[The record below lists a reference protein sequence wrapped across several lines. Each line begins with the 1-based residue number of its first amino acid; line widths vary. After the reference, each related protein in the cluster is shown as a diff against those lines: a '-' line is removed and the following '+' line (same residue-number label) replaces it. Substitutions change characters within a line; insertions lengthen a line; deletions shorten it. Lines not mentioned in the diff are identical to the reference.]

1 MPPFDG
7 NFISRMPFDFD
18 SVGALARSAWQSSL
32 MFDRF
37 PAIEPDQLTFS
48 NIYDQTGLASDRIPD
63 EIEDTFK
70 KASNVEFTTQTSNIK
85 SGQEPDLIIDESGR
99 LIKSPDSRSKPGDP
113 LNIEIRSQ
121 GKDQVSDLQ
130 KSLIQEI
137 LDKFLSTH
145 PGISFFPRTWQ
156 EVLQLL
162 DASISGTSDSSVP
175 ITGMQNATSISTN
188 SSGSTYG
195 GSSDTSSS
203 SAGYDDSGGSVYS
216 SGGGYNRGGSES
228 ASWGSAPIRPENNI
242 APPIES
248 EGKVFPVAGF
258 SGNKIQLHHGQ
269 SDGAADIF
277 APEGTPI
284 RAMVEGQVIKVGS
297 DGAGGNTI
305 TIRQKDG
312 KIAYYAHMQAG
323 AARQDGTPLR
333 AGDQV
338 RRGEMVGR
346 VGETGNAA
354 GTGAHLHLGVGD
366 DIQTGTGPEGGA
378 GTNYNLTGTLNAIL
392 QNA

>member
-1 MPPFDG
+1 MT
-7 NFISRMPFDFD
+7 FDFD
-18 SVGALARSAWQSSL
+18 SVGALARSAWQL
-32 MFDRF
+32 PITFDSR

-48 NIYDQTGLASDRIPD
+48 NIYHQTGLASDKIPD
-63 EIEDTFK
+63 EIEDIFK
-70 KASNVEFTTQTSNIK
+70 KASNVEFTTQTSTMH
-85 SGQEPDLIIDESGR
+85 SGKEPDFIIDERGR
-99 LIKSPDSRSKPGDP
+99 LIKNPDSRSKPGDP
-113 LNIEIRSQ
+113 LNIEIRSR

-137 LDKFLSTH
+137 LDNFLSAH
-145 PGISFFPRTWQ
+145 PGILFFPKTWQ

-162 DASISGTSDSSVP
+162 DASISGTSEPSAP
-175 ITGMQNATSISTN
+175 MTGMQNATSFPANT
-188 SSGSTYG
+188 SGSTYG
-195 GSSDTSSS
+195 GSRGTSSS
-203 SAGYDDSGGSVYS
+203 SGGYDGGGGRVYS
-216 SGGGYNRGGSES
+216 RGGGYYGGGSES
-228 ASWGSAPIRPENNI
+228 ASSGASAPIPPENSL
-242 APPIES
+242 APPVES

-258 SGNKIQLHHGQ
+258 SGGKIQPHHGQ
-269 SDGAADIF
+269 SDGAADLF

-284 RAMVEGQVIKVGS
+284 RAMVEGEVIRVGS

-312 KIAYYAHMQAG
+312 KIAYYAHMHAG
-323 AARQDGTPLR
+323 AARQDGTPLK

-338 RRGEMVGR
+338 QRGEMVGR

-366 DIQTGTGPEGGA
+366 EIQTGTGPEGGA

>member
-1 MPPFDG
+1 MSNTPF
-7 NFISRMPFDFD
+7 SFD
-18 SVGALARSAWQSSL
+18 SVGALLARSAWQL
-32 MFDRF
+32 PPTFEAF
-37 PAIEPDQLTFS
+37 PAIEPDQLSFS
-48 NIYDQTGLASDRIPD
+48 DIYHQTGVAFDRIPAKT
-63 EIEDTFK
+63 EDIFK
-70 KASNVEFTTQTSNIK
+70 SAPNVEFTTRTMNMQ
-85 SGQEPDLIIDESGR
+85 SGKQPDYFIDERGS
-99 LIKSPDSRSKPGDP
+99 LIKNPESHSEPGDT
-113 LNIEIRSQ
+113 LNIELRSQ
-121 GKDQVSDLQ
+121 GKDQVSDVQ

-137 LDKFLSTH
+137 LDNFLSTH
-145 PGISFFPRTWQ
+145 PGILSFPKTWQ
-156 EVLQLL
+156 EVLHLL
-162 DASISGTSDSSVP
+162 STSIASETSDRSP
-175 ITGMQNATSISTN
+175 ITGMQNAIN
-188 SSGSTYG
+188 SAAIPSGGTDGGTAGRSRTIDGYYEG
-195 GSSDTSSS
+195 GGTGYSGGGGDYQGSSDR
-203 SAGYDDSGGSVYS
+203 ASG
-216 SGGGYNRGGSES
+216 
-228 ASWGSAPIRPENNI
+228 GSAPIRPENNI